1 MYFTKRYGEKLEP
14 VMMPKVLHQ
23 SEEMILTTARIE
35 CSLADGSQSTGTG
48 FFFHFPRPNDLVI
61 QMLITNKHVIEDSVS
76 LMLRINTR
84 TADGESDPKDRI
96 ELNVDAKAKDWV
108 LHPDASVDL
117 AALPIAPILSLFDKA
132 GRQPN
137 FITTSPAMIP
147 NADETGEF
155 GAIENVVVV
164 GYPIG
169 LWDSTNNLPIVR
181 SGITAT
187 HPAVDFLGRQ
197 EFLVDAAC
205 FVGSS
210 GSPVF
215 LYNPHGWLSRSGV
228 RHLDQSQVRLLGI
241 VYAVARH
248 TEKGEIRMEKAPTK
262 INLVA
267 ETEVPTNTAYV
278 IKASRLLEFDAVF
291 REMEAKIAASS
302 ERA

>member
-1 MYFTKRYGEKLEP
+1 
-14 VMMPKVLHQ
+14 
-23 SEEMILTTARIE
+23 MIL
-35 CSLADGSQSTGTG
+35 
-48 FFFHFPRPNDLVI
+48 P
-61 QMLITNKHVIEDSVS
+61 M
-76 LMLRINTR
+76 R
-84 TADGESDPKDRI
+84 TK
-96 ELNVDAKAKDWV
+96 
-108 LHPDASVDL
+108 
-117 AALPIAPILSLFDKA
+117 
-132 GRQPN
+132 Q
-137 FITTSPAMIP
+137 
-147 NADETGEF
+147 GEF

-291 REMEAKIAASS
+291 REMEAKIAASRWS
-302 ERA
+302 ALSDSGNDWLAVRAKNEEQIRDGDQTRRSYVGRGGDDYQRMRF